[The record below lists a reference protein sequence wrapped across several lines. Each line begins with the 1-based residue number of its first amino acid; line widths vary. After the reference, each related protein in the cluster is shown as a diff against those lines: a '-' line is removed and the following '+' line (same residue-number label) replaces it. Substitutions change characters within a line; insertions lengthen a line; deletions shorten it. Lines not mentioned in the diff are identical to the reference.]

1 MAPLPCENI
10 KLGHLVLIDICT
22 EHFFV
27 ALFPYT
33 RDSTPLC
40 LPSPSVFKMGT
51 QLTSDILLGVSLW
64 WTRTPSRGGGGGY
77 NTPRHRM
84 LHAKETGISSSC
96 LDLWPMCTIS
106 LLLNIL
112 NVILNLSKYESQSHQ
127 LAVWS
132 LRSEVCRL
140 SSADCEVCSLSSA
153 FCGGLQ
159 VEFCSLRP
167 TVWGLQSEVCMSS
180 SAASEHWGL
189 QSELCSL
196 HSADWHLQCKVCRWS
211 SAVECI

>member
-1 MAPLPCENI
+1 
-10 KLGHLVLIDICT
+10 
-22 EHFFV
+22 
-27 ALFPYT
+27 
-33 RDSTPLC
+33 
-40 LPSPSVFKMGT
+40 
-51 QLTSDILLGVSLW
+51 
-64 WTRTPSRGGGGGY
+64 
-77 NTPRHRM
+77 M

-196 HSADWHLQCKVCRWS
+196 HSNNRLFERGGAYLETTMVSVLHKELENKV
-211 SAVECI
+211 EKLKYKKF